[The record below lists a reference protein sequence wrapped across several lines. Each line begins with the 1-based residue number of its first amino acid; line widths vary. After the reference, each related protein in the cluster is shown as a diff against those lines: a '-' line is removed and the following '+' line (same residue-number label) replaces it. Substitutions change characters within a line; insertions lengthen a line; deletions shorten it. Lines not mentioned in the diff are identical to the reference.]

1 MRLRALYET
10 DDGFELA
17 RRDLAL
23 RGPGELLGFRQSG
36 EPELRFTDLERD
48 VALVQSGVEI
58 GAAIAEAFDDP
69 KRLVK
74 LGFEPK
80 AVHRLLNRW
89 HRLATDLLTSV

>member
-23 RGPGELLGFRQSG
+23 RGPGELLGLKQSG
-36 EPELRFTDLERD
+36 EPELRFTDLQRDER
-48 VALVQSGVEI
+48 LVQAGVEL
-58 GAAIAEAFDDP
+58 GAAIAEAFDDS
-69 KRLVK
+69 KRLLK

-80 AVHRLLNRW
+80 AIQNLLARW
-89 HRLATDLLTSV
+89 HRSATDLLTSV